1 MIMLA
6 AAVSI
11 HDPATDHVRT
21 SEPAIV
27 ALLDAG
33 RRYSPTFREL
43 LKTLD
48 ESDVIVY
55 VRPKLTRPGLYAYL
69 AHTVIASGGHRYLR
83 IAVELRGAWRRLVA
97 SLGHELQ
104 HAVEVAR
111 APAVVDQAG
120 LVQMFERSNLK
131 FRCQSAG
138 GECYETRAAKDVEAT
153 ILEELR

>member
-1 MIMLA
+1 MLA
-6 AAVSI
+6 AAVST
-11 HDPATDHVRT
+11 HDPSTDHVRT

-33 RRYSPTFREL
+33 RRSSPTFREL

-55 VRPKLTRPGLYAYL
+55 VKPKLTRPGLNAYL
-69 AHTVIASGGHRYLR
+69 AHNIVASGGYRYLR
-83 IAVELRGAWRRLVA
+83 IAVELRGAWRHLVA

-111 APAVVDQAG
+111 APTVRDDAG

-131 FRCQSAG
+131 FGCQAG
-138 GECYETRAAKDVEAT
+138 AGECYETKAAKDVEAT
-153 ILEELR
+153 ILEEVQ